1 MVDSY
6 FNPLG
11 TVLLVT
17 LGGTV
22 LHLKSLWSVKIAV
35 LAMELADNW
44 DLEVKARY
52 QTKSQTNKSLHYFHA
67 YAVKHRVVAYDMDHK
82 EPQKSILYQA
92 IFSVRR
98 TLKTLH
104 CVTKGSAWRRTCLL
118 RR

>member
-44 DLEVKARY
+44 DLEVMARY
-52 QTKSQTNKSLHYFHA
+52 
-67 YAVKHRVVAYDMDHK
+67 
-82 EPQKSILYQA
+82 
-92 IFSVRR
+92 
-98 TLKTLH
+98 
-104 CVTKGSAWRRTCLL
+104 
-118 RR
+118 